1 MRRGIP
7 KRLKKD
13 FSLKHT
19 DEKLSTMKDDV
30 KYMCFHC
37 PKILYKF
44 MFFEAVR
51 KNTNIPNLIVEALS
65 KYLGDVMKNEDIL
78 TYSISLIQKEAES
91 IKEKYGEEGVKQY
104 LKEVREFISSKIEED
119 FDANYVVNTV
129 WKNINK
135 G

>member
-1 MRRGIP
+1 MRTGIP

-19 DEKLSTMKDDV
+19 EHKYSTMGDDV
-30 KYMCFHC
+30 RYMCFYC

-51 KNTNIPNLIVEALS
+51 KNTNIPNLIVEAVS
-65 KYLGDVMKNEDIL
+65 KYLGDIMKNEDIL
-78 TYSISLIQKEAES
+78 TYSISLIQKEAEN

-104 LKEVREFISSKIEED
+104 LNEVKEFISSKLDND
-119 FDANYVVNTV
+119 FDARYLVNTV
-129 WKNINK
+129 WKNLIK
-135 G
+135 E